1 MWSDGPNN
9 QLKNKY
15 VMGSLDKSSRKH
27 KVQMT
32 WNFIATSHGKR
43 PVDGVGA
50 TVKREAGQKIHARQ
64 NINNLDDFEKAVAN
78 LENIKITKISSE
90 KGFKH
95 SA

>member
-1 MWSDGPNN
+1 
-9 QLKNKY
+9 
-15 VMGSLDKSSRKH
+15 MGSLDKSSRKH

-78 LENIKITKISSE
+78 HENIKITKISSE